1 MAANMLKA
9 IMNLDKIR
17 NNHINDMYLSKIS
30 INNIGAGLEYYMK
43 DLFCGTYEIE
53 DVNEKEK
60 RYSNYLS
67 YLGNQNNPPDFII
80 ENSDAVEVKKIGSQ
94 GSRIAL
100 NSSYPK
106 HKLYREDPRITNA
119 CRTCESAEWEQ
130 KDIIYVIGVVKQEEL
145 KLLWFIYG
153 DCYAASKEV
162 YKKIYDNI
170 KAAVHTEGYEFTET
184 NELGKIKRIDPLG
197 ITDLRIRG
205 MWHIDNPIK
214 VYDYLDVKYNKA
226 NDLTVYAIM
235 REDKYNAF
243 PNEDQDNIE
252 ALSKQDESPINIE
265 NVEIKDPDNA
275 ANYINAKLIKGIYN
289 DL

>member
-1 MAANMLKA
+1 MAANILKA

-17 NNHINDMYLSKIS
+17 NNHINDMYLSKTS
-30 INNIGAGLEYYMK
+30 IHNIGAGLEYYMK

-60 RYSNYLS
+60 QYSYYLS
-67 YLGNQNNPPDFII
+67 YLGNKNNPPDFII
-80 ENSDAVEVKKIGSQ
+80 ENSDAIEVKKIGSQ

-119 CRTCESAEWEQ
+119 CRTCESEEWEQ
-130 KDIIYVIGVVKQEEL
+130 KDIIYTIGVVKQEEL

-243 PNEDQDNIE
+243 SNEDRDNIE
-252 ALSKQDESPINIE
+252 TLSKQDESAINIE

>member
-119 CRTCESAEWEQ
+119 CRTCESTEWEQ
-130 KDIIYVIGVVKQEEL
+130 KDIIYTIGVVKQEEL

-243 PNEDQDNIE
+243 SSEDQDNIE